1 MQFIQTRAYE
11 RKRKCK
17 RKLARERKRARVKRK
32 ILRARPGGETLIFR
46 RNPLSLPIKINNF
59 ANPGSGTRYLSPPFT
74 R

>member
-32 ILRARPGGETLIFR
+32 ILRA
-46 RNPLSLPIKINNF
+46 PLFVKGDLRLF
-59 ANPGSGTRYLSPPFT
+59 E
-74 R
+74 